1 MKFLTD
7 LVLKKSSSPINIKIP
22 ESVQVTEQDH
32 LEALHNLEDNPAAR
46 MATRRRAVM
55 AYHLL
60 EVTKMMLAV
69 PWMGIRVND

>member
-32 LEALHNLEDNPAAR
+32 LEALRNLEDNPVAMLR
-46 MATRRRAVM
+46 LIDLIFGPG
-55 AYHLL
+55 AYLDNI
-60 EVTKMMLAV
+60 
-69 PWMGIRVND
+69 PS